1 MTHEL
6 PDVQAE
12 FRKSRGTR
20 GQTAN
25 IHWIIEKARE
35 FQKNIYICL
44 IDYAKAF
51 DCVGKTGKD
60 WERLKAGGRRGQQ
73 RMRWLDGIIDSMEM
87 SLSKL
92 WEWVMDWEA
101 RRAAGHAVT
110 KSWTQLS
117 DWTELNWWNDE
128 MQNGFHLLSFWIHEF
143 TQIDDKN
150 KAKSQLELTRN
161 LVFLLIKSPIE
172 IPVYKSFL
180 CII

>member
-1 MTHEL
+1 MNHEL

-110 KSWTQLS
+110 KSRTQLS
-117 DWTELNWWNDE
+117 D
-128 MQNGFHLLSFWIHEF
+128 
-143 TQIDDKN
+143 
-150 KAKSQLELTRN
+150 
-161 LVFLLIKSPIE
+161 
-172 IPVYKSFL
+172 
-180 CII
+180 